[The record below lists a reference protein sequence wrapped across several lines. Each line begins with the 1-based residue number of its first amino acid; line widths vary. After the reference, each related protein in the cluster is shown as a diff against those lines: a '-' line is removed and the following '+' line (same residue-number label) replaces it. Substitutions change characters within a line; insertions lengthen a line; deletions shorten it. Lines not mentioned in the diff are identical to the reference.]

1 MISKISNKIT
11 ERLVQKNVISEDETE
26 LFHYGLFV
34 IFSELSALIYCLFFG
49 TVLKITLVSALFYVI
64 FLVLHRFAGGFHVKT
79 ELCCQIITSLILLM
93 GIVGIKL
100 SALVD
105 FGYLMVI
112 CAISSVL
119 LVILSPADT
128 PQKPIETQDRVV
140 FKKIILITVVI
151 GFVLVILLNFI
162 GAYMYAN
169 TIVIAIVMQT
179 ISVILGKLFN
189 KKLLLG
195 KHEIR

>member
-1 MISKISNKIT
+1 MISRISNRIAQG
-11 ERLVQKNVISEDETE
+11 LVQKNIISEEETE

-34 IFSELSALIYCLFFG
+34 IFSELSALIYCLLVG
-49 TVLKITLVSALFYVI
+49 TVLKVIFASVLFYA
-64 FLVLHRFAGGFHVKT
+64 FFGVLHRFAGGFHVKT

-100 SALVD
+100 SVLVNSS
-105 FGYLMVI
+105 YLMVI
-112 CAISSVL
+112 CAFSSLL

-128 PQKPIETQDRVV
+128 PQKPIEPKERVA

-151 GFVLVILLNFI
+151 GFVLVILLNLI
-162 GAYMYAN
+162 GANIYAN
-169 TIVIAIVMQT
+169 TIIIAIVMQT

-189 KKLLLG
+189 KNLLTS
-195 KHEIR
+195 KT